1 MMQFFTGN
9 SRNTQSKSYTLSLT
23 ECVCEFRNHLR
34 ILFNMQY
41 FFYFVVLSQGQAT
54 DVLPCDVLLP
64 EELPSKI
71 QGVPGELQYI
81 SVKSRLL
88 DMGVALR
95 GE

>member
-1 MMQFFTGN
+1 MRYG
-9 SRNTQSKSYTLSLT
+9 
-23 ECVCEFRNHLR
+23 
-34 ILFNMQY
+34 ILINMPY
-41 FFYFVVLSQGQAT
+41 LFSSDLHSQGQAT

>member
-1 MMQFFTGN
+1 MSCIIYYLNFF
-9 SRNTQSKSYTLSLT
+9 SI
-23 ECVCEFRNHLR
+23 V
-34 ILFNMQY
+34 
-41 FFYFVVLSQGQAT
+41 QGQAT

-81 SVKSRLL
+81 SVRNRLL
-88 DMGVALR
+88 DMGVALK

>member
-1 MMQFFTGN
+1 M
-9 SRNTQSKSYTLSLT
+9 
-23 ECVCEFRNHLR
+23 
-34 ILFNMQY
+34 
-41 FFYFVVLSQGQAT
+41 
-54 DVLPCDVLLP
+54 LPCDVLLP